1 MLSSRTFPPLPRLM
15 KNNNK
20 KALIIIAPPA
30 VATILLV
37 LTSIHLIECQTVAGN
52 ERPLCVLS
60 LKSSSLVLHPP
71 VCQSATP
78 VLHRQGDNPRET
90 ASTRAKIKEEAVC
103 VVWEHGEKPTW
114 RLQGETHDG
123 REEEE
128 EEKPKIGILE
138 TASRQ
143 HGRQRRGEIKGKNL
157 TEDNAKSHHQPKP
170 RSSPLVPR
178 RERTLEAA

>member
-1 MLSSRTFPPLPRLM
+1 M
-15 KNNNK
+15 
-20 KALIIIAPPA
+20 
-30 VATILLV
+30 
-37 LTSIHLIECQTVAGN
+37 
-52 ERPLCVLS
+52 LS

-71 VCQSATP
+71 VCQSAAP

-128 EEKPKIGILE
+128 EKPKIGILE
-138 TASRQ
+138 T
-143 HGRQRRGEIKGKNL
+143 GKLFINL
-157 TEDNAKSHHQPKP
+157 KISLAPGWSGTVGMS
-170 RSSPLVPR
+170 LVPPAR
-178 RERTLEAA
+178 AFLSFSWKEGGNISLTQDLRTNVHQDTKTSVKMYAQKMGAGKPKKGWSWKRVEESDVCFTRFLGATSPVAHAALTF